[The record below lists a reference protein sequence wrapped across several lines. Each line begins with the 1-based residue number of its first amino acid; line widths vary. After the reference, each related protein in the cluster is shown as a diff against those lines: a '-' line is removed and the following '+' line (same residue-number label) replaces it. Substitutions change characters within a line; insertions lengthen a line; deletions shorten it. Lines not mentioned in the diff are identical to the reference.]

1 MQGAELPFQEMSSS
15 VEQYGWGSKNFLGL
29 VLTPSAGLLWMVMC
43 LSQFLTSSI
52 YLPLVNAAKN

>member
-15 VEQYGWGSKNFLGL
+15 VEQYGWGSKNFLI
-29 VLTPSAGLLWMVMC
+29 PSAGLLWMVMC

-52 YLPLVNAAKN
+52 YLPLVNAEKN